1 MSKKTQ
7 EKQSLTI
14 KNVET
19 ISPQNSCIAMK
30 LKFIQYFEIIEG
42 DTHKTLVQ
50 RARKFKMPYEAF
62 AKDHGYHLNI
72 LYLYTS
78 SKLNYFYGR
87 FLVVLAKCAINSS
100 SSSTWE
106 KQIEASNGLLR
117 TLSKELPASVTVF

>member
-50 RARKFKMPYEAF
+50 
-62 AKDHGYHLNI
+62 
-72 LYLYTS
+72 
-78 SKLNYFYGR
+78 
-87 FLVVLAKCAINSS
+87 
-100 SSSTWE
+100 
-106 KQIEASNGLLR
+106 
-117 TLSKELPASVTVF
+117 